1 MRKEV
6 LRRSDFD
13 AVTFDVFGTLL
24 DWEPE
29 IASFFRAWAARNG
42 LAVSDREI
50 LTAYDRLRQPL
61 QDLRPALRYPEVLR
75 RTFDA
80 VAAEHDRRVDGNDR
94 DAFGE
99 IAASHAPFEDSRS
112 ALSALRSLGLTLGAL
127 SNIDERSFAQA
138 TERAGISFD
147 VVVTAERVGA
157 YKPDHTHFWAALSDL
172 LAMGIPR
179 ERVLHVAQSRRA
191 DIVPANRI
199 GLSCVWVDRP
209 GHLFGRAGCGA
220 EDARPDWQV
229 SSLADLVDRLE

>member
-1 MRKEV
+1 MRKKA

-29 IASFFRAWAARNG
+29 IASFFRTWAARNG
-42 LAVSDREI
+42 LAVSDRDI
-50 LTAYDRLRQPL
+50 LGAYDRLRQPL
-61 QDLRPALRYPEVLR
+61 QDLRPALRYPEVLK

-80 VAAEHDRRVDGNDR
+80 LAAEFGGRVERDDR
-94 DAFGE
+94 DTFGE

-112 ALSALRSLGLTLGAL
+112 ALSALKSLGMTLGAL

-147 VVVTAERVGA
+147 VVVTADRVGA
-157 YKPDHTHFWAALSDL
+157 YKPDHAHFWAALSDL
-172 LAMGIPR
+172 LALGIPR

-199 GLSCVWVDRP
+199 GLSCVWVNRP
-209 GHLFGRAGCGA
+209 GHMFGRAGRGA
-220 EDARPDWQV
+220 EAARPDWEI
-229 SSLADLVDRLE
+229 STLADLVDRLE

>member
-1 MRKEV
+1 MSAPYEPPKV
-6 LRRSDFD
+6 LRAIVHFGAGVQAQRLLYRLDRHVGRRWNRR
-13 AVTFDVFGTLL
+13 AV
-24 DWEPE
+24 
-29 IASFFRAWAARNG
+29 
-42 LAVSDREI
+42 
-50 LTAYDRLRQPL
+50 
-61 QDLRPALRYPEVLR
+61 EV
-75 RTFDA
+75 
-80 VAAEHDRRVDGNDR
+80 HDDR

-112 ALSALRSLGLTLGAL
+112 ALSALKSLGLTLGAL

-172 LAMGIPR
+172 LALGIPR

-209 GHLFGRAGCGA
+209 GHMFGRAGCGA